1 MTETSSTEGP
11 MRGIEI
17 PCAQIV
23 EIVTDYLD
31 RAMSAEQQRLVDEH
45 LADCPPCTQYFE
57 QIRTT
62 IDLVGSVEESAL
74 SADAWEELRTAF
86 RQRP

>member
-1 MTETSSTEGP
+1 MTAMSGSGGP
-11 MRGIEI
+11 TRGVEI

-23 EIVTDYLD
+23 EMVTDYLEGV
-31 RAMSAEQQRLVDEH
+31 MSAEQQRLVDEH

-74 SADAWEELRTAF
+74 SADAWEKLRTAF
-86 RQRP
+86 RQFP